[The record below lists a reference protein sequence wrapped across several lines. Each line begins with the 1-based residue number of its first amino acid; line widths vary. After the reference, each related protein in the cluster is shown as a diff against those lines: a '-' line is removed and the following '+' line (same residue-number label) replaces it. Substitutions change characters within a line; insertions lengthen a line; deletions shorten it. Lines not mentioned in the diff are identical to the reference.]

1 MNNCSGEKGQILGG
15 QASLKQESSPEND
28 LEEGG
33 KPTVNLTL
41 LQGTPSQVKA
51 KHVGNASDEMN
62 SIDT

>member
-15 QASLKQESSPEND
+15 QASLKQESSPDD
-28 LEEGG
+28 LEEGR

-51 KHVGNASDEMN
+51 KHVGGASDEMN